1 MRRHPAAQEHGPRTI
16 VQVVH
21 ETVSEADETI
31 VFVFAKH
38 HFADGRCG
46 CGDLNVGSP
55 PISATAASPNLHLHS
70 MPHPIPIIIGTTIA
84 VAATGYALK
93 KFVYDPHLA
102 PVIEAFI
109 EQQRE
114 VRRRRRLVPVSVD
127 QGRNEGRVEGR
138 TTAVAGVRQR
148 AGELYELD
156 ESMANVGAPV
166 SYTPRRRKPVPH
178 LESPRVGPAAEAVSL
193 ITIDNDM
200 EKDLPPLPLPVPHM
214 ENPFAD
220 SASSARSLSPTVS
233 PMPSSAPSAA
243 SPTLSRTTL
252 IEAPSSPSM
261 SGLEDIDVISVSGAS
276 YIDAESYTPRSLSP
290 YPGSRASPAPE
301 SALTFPSPPPVTSML
316 GSNLTFPAPDTTTS
330 APLSNRTSPRASAPT
345 SGRASPRDDVLS
357 VSSWTE
363 DDWRSETEAELEW
376 DAVSDAPSR

>member
-1 MRRHPAAQEHGPRTI
+1 
-16 VQVVH
+16 
-21 ETVSEADETI
+21 
-31 VFVFAKH
+31 
-38 HFADGRCG
+38 
-46 CGDLNVGSP
+46 
-55 PISATAASPNLHLHS
+55 

-138 TTAVAGVRQR
+138 TTAVARVRQR
-148 AGELYELD
+148 AGDQYELD
-156 ESMANVGAPV
+156 ESMAHVGAPA
-166 SYTPRRRKPVPH
+166 SYNPRRRKPVPQ
-178 LESPRVGPAAEAVSL
+178 LESPRVGPVGPADEAVSL
-193 ITIDNDM
+193 IAIDNHI
-200 EKDLPPLPLPVPHM
+200 EKDLPPLPQPLPVPHM

-220 SASSARSLSPTVS
+220 SASPARSLSPTVS
-233 PMPSSAPSAA
+233 PMPSSATSAA
-243 SPTLSRTTL
+243 STTLSRTTL

-261 SGLEDIDVISVSGAS
+261 SGLEDIDVVSVSGAS
-276 YIDAESYTPRSLSP
+276 YIDAEESYTPRSLSP
-290 YPGSRASPAPE
+290 YPSSRASPAPE
-301 SALTFPSPPPVTSML
+301 SVLTFPSPSPVTSML

-330 APLSNRTSPRASAPT
+330 APLSSHTSPRASTPT
-345 SGRASPRDDVLS
+345 SGRVSPRDDVLS

-363 DDWRSETEAELEW
+363 DEWRSETEAESEW